1 MEDANAT
8 DVPST
13 NARTAPGEDRLRRL
27 HSLTGVVPLGAF
39 LLLHLWTSSALLGSR
54 AAYDRQ
60 VGALHGSAVL
70 TALEIVLVLVPLAYH
85 AGYGVWRSLQPREA
99 HAYDSDLMHTLERAS
114 GVLVLVFLGA
124 HFYELRWQT
133 LIGGLQVSSYSTK
146 LVEHLSWTTGGV
158 PFIALGYLLGIAATI
173 FHLVNGMTSFCITWG
188 YTATELA
195 QRRARLLFRA
205 LGVVFFLVG
214 AATVIQLASGIR
226 FFHSAE
232 QPSSAACGSAV
243 VEAEAPPRAASSS
256 ANAASSAPGAAPSAT
271 ATPPK

>member
-8 DVPST
+8 DVPSAT
-13 NARTAPGEDRLRRL
+13 ARSAPGEDRLRRL

-54 AAYDRQ
+54 DAYDRQ

-70 TALEIVLVLVPLAYH
+70 TVLEIVLVLLPLAYH

-114 GVLVLVFLGA
+114 GVLVLVFIGA

-133 LIGGLQVSSYSTK
+133 LTGGLQVGSYSTK
-146 LVEHLSWTTGGV
+146 VVEHLSWTTGGV
-158 PFIALGYLLGIAATI
+158 PFIALGYLLGIAVTI

-188 YTATELA
+188 YTATEQA
-195 QRRARLLFRA
+195 QRRARLVFRA

-226 FFHSAE
+226 FLRSE
-232 QPSSAACGSAV
+232 EEPSSTACGTAV
-243 VEAEAPPRAASSS
+243 VEAAAPRAATSS
-256 ANAASSAPGAAPSAT
+256 ANAASSASSAAPSAST
-271 ATPPK
+271 SPR